1 MTHKNHAAFS
11 NVVLWTIT
19 FSSKCST
26 CRSVVKVTVDDVRDI
41 VPEESHLLLAVV
53 NTVFDVI
60 DVNPDVVELVFR
72 KW

>member
-1 MTHKNHAAFS
+1 M
-11 NVVLWTIT
+11 
-19 FSSKCST
+19 
-26 CRSVVKVTVDDVRDI
+26 VKVAIDDVRDI
-41 VPEESHLLLAVV
+41 VPEESHFLLAVV